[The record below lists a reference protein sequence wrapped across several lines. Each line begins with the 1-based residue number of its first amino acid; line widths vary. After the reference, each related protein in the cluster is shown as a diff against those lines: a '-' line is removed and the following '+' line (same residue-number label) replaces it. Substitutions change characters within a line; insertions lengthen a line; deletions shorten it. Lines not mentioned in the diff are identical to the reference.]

1 MHRSLSMGVP
11 APMHAG
17 AAGGRWEP
25 DDISGFFTRRE
36 WFYNP
41 LTSSTVK
48 VLAEHNGKAVER
60 YVAVLSLGPLPDI
73 TWPESGRDPWM
84 LASDKLGFPVE
95 WSMAGAMLDP
105 KDLTAAI
112 EFEQNRAAGIS
123 SHYAEHNLIPP
134 PAVERAIE
142 GATLNLDEVT
152 EGDTRTAV
160 RFLGPIRLATYA
172 ASEAEC
178 LEQARALVDA
188 YGERMNFELAHPRG
202 QAQLLRE
209 FVPGRAVV
217 DGRATSGGCRRSTWP
232 RRCRT
237 WTPRWVRR
245 PGPTWRTGSARPGG
259 RCGSTRTTARR
270 RCSSRACSPSPPSRA
285 AASPC

>member
-1 MHRSLSMGVP
+1 M
-11 APMHAG
+11 
-17 AAGGRWEP
+17 
-25 DDISGFFTRRE
+25 
-36 WFYNP
+36 
-41 LTSSTVK
+41 
-48 VLAEHNGKAVER
+48 
-60 YVAVLSLGPLPDI
+60 LSLGPLPDI

-95 WSMAGAMLDP
+95 WSMAGTMLDP

-172 ASEAEC
+172 ASEAER
-178 LEQARALVDA
+178 LEQARSLVDS
-188 YGERMNFELAHPRG
+188 YGERLNFELAHPRG

-209 FVPGRAVV
+209 FVPGEPWSTVGYQR
-217 DGRATSGGCRRSTWP
+217 RRRRSTRVGDAARGCRGGHADGALP
-232 RRCRT
+232 R
-237 WTPRWVRR
+237 VRDRFGPPGGAVRPALR
-245 PGPTWRTGSARPGG
+245 PGD
-259 RCGSTRTTARR
+259 
-270 RCSSRACSPSPPSRA
+270 A
-285 AASPC
+285 AAGAVHHHRRAGWR